1 MPSVFTKLRRNSKLL
16 GITEPE
22 PNRPLQYTA
31 ARQPEKVPIV
41 EHGAKLGPGTYS
53 PPRCRF
59 LELPPELRTQIYD
72 LIASTTRL
80 SPPAVPAKAPRPRAP
95 AFLLACKQTRR
106 EFMPILFAMASVSIP
121 ITCLDFSPLI
131 RITGGLYRAQLLAL
145 RENPNLVIVLK
156 IGMKCSTPQLRR
168 WLTKRAQYMDRLPW
182 NYEIERVKPG
192 NALSRVKMLDAYLG
206 TIAGL
211 KATLHESLQME
222 LLPIEVALIKQRVRD
237 TTQLTGQPLLD
248 FFAGMR

>member
-1 MPSVFTKLRRNSKLL
+1 MPSVFAKLRRNSKLL
-16 GITEPE
+16 APTEPE
-22 PNRPLQYTA
+22 PNRALQYTA
-31 ARQPEKVPIV
+31 ARRPEKVLIV
-41 EHGAKLGPGTYS
+41 EHGSKLGQGMHS

-59 LELPPELRTQIYD
+59 LELPPELRTQIYN
-72 LIASTTRL
+72 LIASTTHL

-145 RENPNLVIVLK
+145 RENSNLVIVLK

-192 NALSRVKMLDAYLG
+192 NALSRVKMLDAYLD
-206 TIAGL
+206 TIDAL
-211 KATLHESLQME
+211 KKTLHESLQME
-222 LLPIEVALIKQRVRD
+222 GVAENAPDDEDKS
-237 TTQLTGQPLLD
+237 
-248 FFAGMR
+248 

>member
-1 MPSVFTKLRRNSKLL
+1 MPSVFAKLRRNSKLL
-16 GITEPE
+16 GTTEPE

-41 EHGAKLGPGTYS
+41 EHGAKLGQGTHS

-145 RENPNLVIVLK
+145 RENPNLVI
-156 IGMKCSTPQLRR
+156 
-168 WLTKRAQYMDRLPW
+168 YMDRLPW

-222 LLPIEVALIKQRVRD
+222 VLPIEVALIKQRVRD

>member
-1 MPSVFTKLRRNSKLL
+1 MPSVFAKLRRNSKLL
-16 GITEPE
+16 GSTEPE
-22 PNRPLQYTA
+22 PDRPLQSMVVK
-31 ARQPEKVPIV
+31 RPGKVPAV
-41 EHGAKLGPGTYS
+41 EHDSNPPQDIPS

-80 SPPAVPAKAPRPRAP
+80 SPPPVPAKAPRPRAP

-106 EFMPILFAMASVSIP
+106 EFMPILFAMASVSIS
-121 ITCLDFSPLI
+121 ITCLDFSPLV
-131 RITGGLYRAQLLAL
+131 RITGGLYRAQLMAL

-156 IGMKCSTPQLRR
+156 IGMKCYTPQLRR

-192 NALSRVKMLDAYLG
+192 NALTRVKMLDAYLS
-206 TIAGL
+206 TIDAL
-211 KATLHESLQME
+211 KKTLHESLQME
-222 LLPIEVALIKQRVRD
+222 VLPIEVALIKQRVRD
-237 TTQLTGQPLLD
+237 STQLTGQPLLD